1 MPVFELSDELIFPD
15 PALAEPDGLLAIG
28 GDLSPKRLVL
38 AYAHGI
44 FPWFGN
50 DEPYLWWSPNPRCVL
65 FPAKFKAS
73 KSLLQTIR
81 KGKYTVRFD
90 TCFSEV
96 IKHCAQTKREGEP
109 GTWITQEI
117 QEAYCRLHE
126 LGFAHSVETFYD
138 NQLVGG
144 LYGVGLGKVFFG
156 ESMFFLMTDASKVAF
171 YYLVQQ
177 LIEWNYELIDNQQT
191 TSYLLSFGSEEI
203 PRDQFLKLVQQAIS
217 HPVNY
222 EKWTLK

>member
-28 GDLSPKRLVL
+28 GDLSPKRLIL

-96 IKHCAQTKREGEP
+96 IKHCAQTKREGEA

-117 QEAYCRLHE
+117 QDAYCRLHE
-126 LGFAHSVETFYD
+126 LGFVHSVETFYN

-144 LYGVGLGKVFFG
+144 LYGVSLGKVFFG

-171 YYLVQQ
+171 YHLVQQ

-191 TSYLLSFGSEEI
+191 TSHLLSFGSEEI
-203 PRDQFLKLVQQAIS
+203 PRDQFLKIVQQAIS